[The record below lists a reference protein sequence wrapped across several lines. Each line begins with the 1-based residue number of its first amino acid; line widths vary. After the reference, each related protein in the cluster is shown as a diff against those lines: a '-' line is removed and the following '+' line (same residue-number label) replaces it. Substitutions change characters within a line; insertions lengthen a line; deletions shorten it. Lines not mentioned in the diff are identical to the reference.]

1 MGEDYV
7 NEFIM
12 FSYDVPLSKHFVY
25 RGYATFA
32 ERFRRVLKTQPGFN
46 DLNDKDQVSILIS
59 CGNKLYLFVFAFS
72 SKNVFFNHLD
82 VVSILATALRTM

>member
-1 MGEDYV
+1 MFVFFQLSKYSSAYREVPMGEDFV
-7 NEFIM
+7 KEFIM

-46 DLNDKDQVSILIS
+46 DLNDKDQVRPS
-59 CGNKLYLFVFAFS
+59 A
-72 SKNVFFNHLD
+72 HL
-82 VVSILATALRTM
+82 SGAQMIC

>member
-59 CGNKLYLFVFAFS
+59 CGNKLYLFVFA
-72 SKNVFFNHLD
+72 
-82 VVSILATALRTM
+82 

>member
-32 ERFRRVLKTQPGFN
+32 ERFRRVLKTQPGFS
-46 DLNDKDQVSILIS
+46 DLNDRDQVIVDGFGKQKIRLIIIIE
-59 CGNKLYLFVFAFS
+59 C
-72 SKNVFFNHLD
+72 
-82 VVSILATALRTM
+82 R

>member
-46 DLNDKDQVSILIS
+46 DLNDRDQVSLS
-59 CGNKLYLFVFAFS
+59 QD
-72 SKNVFFNHLD
+72 VFFGDLRAVFLFRKNIF
-82 VVSILATALRTM
+82 VVATFFFKKC

>member
-46 DLNDKDQVSILIS
+46 DLNDRDQVRLSQD
-59 CGNKLYLFVFAFS
+59 VF
-72 SKNVFFNHLD
+72 LCD
-82 VVSILATALRTM
+82 LRAVLLQ

>member
-1 MGEDYV
+1 MLFQLSKYSSAYREVPMGEEFV
-7 NEFIM
+7 KEFIM

-46 DLNDKDQVSILIS
+46 DLNDKDQVRW
-59 CGNKLYLFVFAFS
+59 
-72 SKNVFFNHLD
+72 
-82 VVSILATALRTM
+82 TAVKAVEHRYIETQEK

>member
-7 NEFIM
+7 KEFIM

-25 RGYATFA
+25 RGYAAFA

-46 DLNDKDQVSILIS
+46 DLNDKDQVS
-59 CGNKLYLFVFAFS
+59 
-72 SKNVFFNHLD
+72 
-82 VVSILATALRTM
+82 

>member
-1 MGEDYV
+1 MGEEYI

-46 DLNDKDQVSILIS
+46 DLNDKDQVGI
-59 CGNKLYLFVFAFS
+59 
-72 SKNVFFNHLD
+72 
-82 VVSILATALRTM
+82 

>member
-46 DLNDKDQVSILIS
+46 DLSDKDQVSILIS
-59 CGNKLYLFVFAFS
+59 SGNNLYLFVFAYIK
-72 SKNVFFNHLD
+72 SKNVFFKT
-82 VVSILATALRTM
+82 S

>member
-1 MGEDYV
+1 MGEDFV
-7 NEFIM
+7 KEFIM

-46 DLNDKDQVSILIS
+46 DLNDKDQVRPSARLSGAQMILL
-59 CGNKLYLFVFAFS
+59 GA
-72 SKNVFFNHLD
+72 
-82 VVSILATALRTM
+82 

>member
-1 MGEDYV
+1 VLNVASQLSKYSSAYREVPMGEDFV

-32 ERFRRVLKTQPGFN
+32 ERFRR
-46 DLNDKDQVSILIS
+46 DLNDRDQVPVS
-59 CGNKLYLFVFAFS
+59 LFFAS
-72 SKNVFFNHLD
+72 SRNQYYDL
-82 VVSILATALRTM
+82 